1 MLKTI
6 HYSHYSITVH
16 IVTTQSIGLYFTCSA
31 TLTGC
36 DRPILS
42 LQVTESSKTSCPTN
56 DAIPTNDSRDAS
68 GDAMQT
74 ESVNPKTDTDEIWPV
89 SSVAVDD
96 DMGRDRHLDLMTNH
110 LPPVPD
116 VTAHMVDLNEP
127 SESSG
132 KIVKDLKDA
141 FGSSACFV
149 FMTKDPEIDSLTH

>member
-1 MLKTI
+1 
-6 HYSHYSITVH
+6 
-16 IVTTQSIGLYFTCSA
+16 
-31 TLTGC
+31 
-36 DRPILS
+36 
-42 LQVTESSKTSCPTN
+42 
-56 DAIPTNDSRDAS
+56 
-68 GDAMQT
+68 MQT